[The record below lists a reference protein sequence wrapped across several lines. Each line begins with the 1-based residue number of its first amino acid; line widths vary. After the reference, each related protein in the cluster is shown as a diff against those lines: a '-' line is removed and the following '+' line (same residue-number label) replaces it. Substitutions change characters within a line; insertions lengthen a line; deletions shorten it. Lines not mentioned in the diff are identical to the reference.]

1 MYNVNSKSTR
11 AQILNAYVEMRDALD
26 QERQAHAV
34 TKDDFNREKTARIAQ
49 DLELKELRAKVYAPK
64 VEETKPEAPRDEET
78 TFIDTSDMP
87 STVPEF
93 CELYCRVNGVKSVPK
108 AAVDM
113 WRKARAGVCGKCN
126 GTGKYVF
133 PDGGWGRC
141 YACAGKGEQ
150 THEDAIRCSIYW
162 KLNA

>member
-1 MYNVNSKSTR
+1 MYTVTKSSTK
-11 AQILNAYVEMRDALD
+11 AQITSAYEAMRDALD

-64 VEETKPEAPRDEET
+64 VEETKAPAPKHEEIE
-78 TFIDTSDMP
+78 FIDTSDMP

-93 CELYCRVNGVKSVPK
+93 CELYCRINGVKSVPK

-113 WRKARAGVCGKCN
+113 WKKARAGTCGKCS

-141 YACAGKGEQ
+141 YACAGKGKQ
-150 THEDAIRCSIYW
+150 THEDSIRCAVYW